1 MLIAYIDE
9 SGDTGND
16 PGRSSKTYTLGCV
29 LVESD
34 TWNTSFDNL
43 IAFRRRLKQTYGVPI
58 RAEVKANY
66 LIRNSGTFKNSNLN
80 PNDRRMIYKA
90 HLNQL
95 SQDSNLRAFGIII
108 HKTMSYSGKD
118 VFGFAWTTLLQRLER
133 TSYGLG
139 NVPILIVHDEGENAS
154 IRKLARWSRRRL
166 SSGSIIGG
174 GSRHLPFSKLLDD
187 PIPKASHESYFL
199 QLADLVA
206 YAAFRRIYAPS
217 HSVSGVVNQNM
228 WDNLGAGVFGA
239 VNQVRMR
246 TAPGIVEVWK

>member
-16 PGRSSKTYTLGCV
+16 PGRSSRTYTLGCV

-34 TWNTSFDNL
+34 TWNASFDSL
-43 IAFRRRLKQTYGVPI
+43 IAFRRRLNQTYGIPI
-58 RAEVKANY
+58 RSEVKANF
-66 LIRNSGTFKNSNLN
+66 LIRNSGTFKNLNLN
-80 PNDRRMIYKA
+80 PNDRKMIYKA
-90 HLNQL
+90 HFDQL
-95 SQDSNLRAFGIII
+95 SQDPNLRAFGIVV
-108 HKTMSYSGKD
+108 HKSMNYSGKA
-118 VFGFAWTTLLQRLER
+118 VFEFAWTTLLQRLER

-139 NVPILIVHDEGENAS
+139 NIPILIIHDEGENSS

-166 SSGSIIGG
+166 SSGSIISG

-187 PIPKASHESYFL
+187 PVSKASHESYFL

-217 HSVSGVVNQNM
+217 PSVSGVVNQNM
-228 WDNLGAGVFGA
+228 WDNLGSGVFGA
-239 VNQVRMR
+239 VNRVR
-246 TAPGIVEVWK
+246 THTTPGIVEVWK